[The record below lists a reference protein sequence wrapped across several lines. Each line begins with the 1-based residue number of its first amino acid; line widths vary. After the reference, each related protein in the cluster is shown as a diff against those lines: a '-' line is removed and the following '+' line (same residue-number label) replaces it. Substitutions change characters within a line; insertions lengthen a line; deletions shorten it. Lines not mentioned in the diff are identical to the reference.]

1 LKPTASLFIGI
12 LALFLA
18 AAPLWADDT
27 VHTVKKGDTLWDIT
41 SQYLQT
47 PWQWPVV
54 WANNQDITNPHLI
67 FPNDRVIISKKD
79 GKTTI
84 TIVPAGQPDPVPE
97 PAVYTPEEIAQEE
110 EKTIAISPR
119 YSAYI
124 YSPNILTGSG
134 QVTKKLEIGDLASKN
149 ESVFIKSSSGLT
161 LHREIT
167 IVSKV
172 ADVSGLNGKT
182 AGYLYKTIAFAKV
195 EDAMAD
201 TYKAG
206 VEYSNQ
212 EIRSGDIIFDDL
224 QNLEPLML
232 KLSEPALEES
242 GRVIDIHGGITGSSY
257 LDLVFLDLGKAS
269 GVDQGA
275 ILTIYEENSPGAG
288 AATLREYQGIA
299 LVLQSLDKSCM
310 ALIMDSKGPIRKNYL
325 AVGIE

>member
-1 LKPTASLFIGI
+1 MKRTTSLFIGI

-18 AAPLWADDT
+18 AAPLWAEDT

-67 FPNDRVIISKKD
+67 FPNDKVIISKKD
-79 GKTTI
+79 GKTVI
-84 TIVPAGQPDPVPE
+84 TIIPAGQPEPVPE
-97 PAVYTPEEIAQEE
+97 PAVYTPEEFAQGE
-110 EKTIAISPR
+110 EKSIVISPR

-124 YSPNILTGSG
+124 YSPNLLTGSG
-134 QVTKKLEIGDLASKN
+134 QVTKKLEIGDLAAKN
-149 ESVFIKSSSGLT
+149 ESIFIKSSSGLT
-161 LHREIT
+161 LHRGVT

-172 ADVSGLNGKT
+172 AEVTDLGGKT
-182 AGYLYKTIAFAKV
+182 AGYLYKTIAFAMV
-195 EDAMAD
+195 EDAMAE
-201 TYKAG
+201 TYKAI

-224 QNLEPLML
+224 QNLEPLAL
-232 KLSEPALEES
+232 KISEPALENS

-257 LDLVFLDLGKAS
+257 LDLIFLDLGKAS

-275 ILTIYEENSPGAG
+275 ILTIYEETSPGKG
-288 AATLREYQGIA
+288 AATLREYQGMA

-310 ALIMDSKGPIRKNYL
+310 ALIMDSRGPIRKSCL

>member
-1 LKPTASLFIGI
+1 LKRTASLFIGI

-67 FPNDRVIISKKD
+67 YPNDKVVISKKD
-79 GKTTI
+79 GKTVI
-84 TIVPAGQPDPVPE
+84 TIIPARQPE

-110 EKTIAISPR
+110 EKSIVISPR

-134 QVTKKLEIGDLASKN
+134 QVTKKLEIGDLAAKN
-149 ESVFIKSSSGLT
+149 ERIFITSSSGLT
-161 LHREIT
+161 LHRGVT
-167 IVSKV
+167 IVSK
-172 ADVSGLNGKT
+172 AAEITDLGGKT
-182 AGYLYKTIAFAKV
+182 AGYLYKTIAFAMV
-195 EDAMAD
+195 EDAMED
-201 TYKAG
+201 IYKAK

-224 QNLEPLML
+224 QKLEPL
-232 KLSEPALEES
+232 KLMISEPALESS

-257 LDLVFLDLGKAS
+257 LDLIFLDLGKAG

-275 ILTIYEENSPGAG
+275 ILTIYEDASPGKG
-288 AATLREYQGIA
+288 AATMREYQGMA

-310 ALIMDSKGPIRKNYL
+310 ALIMDSRGPIRKNHL

>member
-1 LKPTASLFIGI
+1 MKRTASLFIGI
-12 LALFLA
+12 IVLCFA
-18 AAPLWADDT
+18 AAPLWAEDT

-47 PWQWPVV
+47 PWQWPVI

-67 FPNDRVIISKKD
+67 FPNDKVVISKKD

-84 TIVPAGQPDPVPE
+84 TIIPARQPE
-97 PAVYTPEEIAQEE
+97 PASYTPEEIAQEE
-110 EKTIAISPR
+110 EKSIVISPR

-134 QVTKKLEIGDLASKN
+134 HVSKKLEIGELAAKN

-161 LHREIT
+161 LHRGVT

-172 ADVSGLNGKT
+172 AEVTDLGGKT
-182 AGYLYKTIAFAKV
+182 AGYLYKTIAFATV

-201 TYKAG
+201 TYKAS

-224 QNLEPLML
+224 QNLKPLTL
-232 KLSEPALEES
+232 KISEPNLESS

-257 LDLVFLDLGKAS
+257 LDLVFLDLGKTS

-275 ILTIYEENSPGAG
+275 ILTIYEETSPGKG
-288 AATLREYQGIA
+288 SATLKEYQGMA

-310 ALIMDSKGPIRKNYL
+310 ALIMDSRGPIRKNYL
-325 AVGIE
+325 AVGTE

>member
-1 LKPTASLFIGI
+1 MKRTASLFIGT

-18 AAPLWADDT
+18 TAPLWADDI

-41 SQYLQT
+41 RQYLQT

-67 FPNDRVIISKKD
+67 YPNDKVVISKKD

-84 TIVPAGQPDPVPE
+84 TIIPAGQPEPTPE

-110 EKTIAISPR
+110 DKSIVISPR

-134 QVTKKLEIGDLASKN
+134 TVTKKLELGDLAARN
-149 ESVFIKSSSGLT
+149 ENIFITSSSGLP
-161 LHREIT
+161 LHRGVT

-172 ADVSGLNGKT
+172 AEITDLGGKK
-182 AGYLYKTIAFAKV
+182 AGYLYKTIAFAMV
-195 EDAMAD
+195 EDAIAD
-201 TYKAG
+201 TYKAR

-224 QNLEPLML
+224 QKLEPLML
-232 KLSEPALEES
+232 KISEPPLEGS
-242 GRVIDIHGGITGSSY
+242 GRVIDIYGGISGSSY
-257 LDLVFLDLGKAS
+257 LDLIFIDLGKTS

-275 ILTIYEENSPGAG
+275 LLTIYEEASPKKG
-288 AATLREYQGIA
+288 AAILKEYQGIA
-299 LVLQSLDKSCM
+299 LVLQSLDNSCM
-310 ALIMDSKGPIRKNYL
+310 ALIMDSKGPIQKNYI
-325 AVGIE
+325 AVGTE